1 MTAVTG
7 NTFPVKD
14 AIKALGGRWNPDTK
28 SWMVPDAKAEEARKL
43 VAGAGTSVQRMRTVT
58 TYRPS
63 RCKECG
69 CAPSQYRPIYRSGV
83 CKDCWLSEK
92 EEREMGY

>member
-1 MTAVTG
+1 MTAITG

-14 AIKALGGRWNPDTK
+14 QIKALGGRWNPDAK
-28 SWMVPDAKAEEARKL
+28 SWMVPDEKAAAARAL
-43 VAGAGTSVQRMRTVT
+43 VSGAPKSERPAS

-63 RCKECG
+63 KCRECG
-69 CAPSQYRPIYRSGV
+69 CHASQYNPIYRSGV
-83 CKDCWLSEK
+83 CRGCWIDEK